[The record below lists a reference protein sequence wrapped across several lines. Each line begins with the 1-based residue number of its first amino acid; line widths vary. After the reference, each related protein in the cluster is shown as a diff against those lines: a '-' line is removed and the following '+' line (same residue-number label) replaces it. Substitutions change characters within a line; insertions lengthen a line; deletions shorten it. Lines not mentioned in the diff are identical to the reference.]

1 VGYDAVSL
9 GNLFPAFRRKLSP
22 SYSRVALVM
31 KTDLPCLHL
40 VFVPA
45 TSSVAFLKYFSPR
58 SRIIKDIG
66 LTTHK
71 VPMRTHTPFKPP
83 GSLDYLRSS

>member
-9 GNLFPAFRRKLSP
+9 GKWFPAFRRKLSP
-22 SYSRVALVM
+22 SYSTVALSM
-31 KTDLPCLHL
+31 KTDLPCLRL

-58 SRIIKDIG
+58 SRIVKDSG
-66 LTTHK
+66 LATHI
-71 VPMRTHTPFKPP
+71 VPVRTQHPI
-83 GSLDYLRSS
+83 